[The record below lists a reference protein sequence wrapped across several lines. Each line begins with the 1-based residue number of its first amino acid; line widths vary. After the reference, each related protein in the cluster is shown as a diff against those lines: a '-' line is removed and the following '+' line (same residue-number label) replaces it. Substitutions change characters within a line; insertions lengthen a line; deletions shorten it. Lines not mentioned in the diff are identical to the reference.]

1 MRYRIVLLSLAALFM
16 VYASSLFAQ
25 EAGLAEQFKKALIP
39 QSPQK
44 SQSVPEKRMRAVGGV
59 STEPTH
65 EVEGVTKPSLTM
77 HLEFKFNSDEL
88 TPQTVK
94 YLDALGTALQ
104 DPALRGYVYRVEGH
118 TDNVG
123 ADAYNL
129 ELSRKRALAVVDYMV
144 KTFGLEREQFDV
156 YGFGKKNPVASN
168 DTEAGRQQ
176 NRRVVVINTLKAFDA
191 AAVDKPKL
199 SVKIKYSRA
208 KEEREL
214 RDGDTLT
221 QRDNYAIEFTPKT
234 SAHVYI
240 YQVDTM
246 GKAELLFPNSQFS
259 QSSNQV
265 EPGRLYRLPELGK
278 WLYLDDSKGKEHIVV
293 IAQKDAMKDPLKVCK
308 KIMGSEDTGEGR
320 TGLASATQA
329 GSGVTAANKTRSL
342 GGIREDKPVVA
353 AKQPESQPVQPP
365 PPDPEIS
372 IDMSKIFVFKLS
384 FMHQ

>member
-1 MRYRIVLLSLAALFM
+1 MRFKIAFMSFAVLILVWAN
-16 VYASSLFAQ
+16 VPFAQ
-25 EAGLAEQFKKALIP
+25 EGGLAEQFKKALTP
-39 QSPQK
+39 QSSQK
-44 SQSVPEKRMRAVGGV
+44 SQPVPGKRMRAIGGV
-59 STEPTH
+59 KTEPTH

-104 DPALRGYVYRVEGH
+104 DPTLRGYVYKVEGH

-123 ADAYNL
+123 TDAYNL

-156 YGFGKKNPVASN
+156 QGFGKKNPVASN
-168 DTEAGRQQ
+168 DSEEGRQQ
-176 NRRVVVINTLKAFDA
+176 NRRVVVVNTLKAFQA

-199 SVKIKYSRA
+199 TVKVKYSRA

-214 RDGDTLT
+214 QDGDTLT

-234 SAHVYI
+234 SAYVYI

-246 GKAELLFPNSQFS
+246 GKMEPLFPNSQFS
-259 QSSNQV
+259 QSSNLV
-265 EPGRLYRLPELGK
+265 EPGRLYRLPEFGK
-278 WLYLDDSKGKEHIVV
+278 WLFLDESKGKEHIVV
-293 IAQKDAMKDPLKVCK
+293 IAQKGALKDPMRVCQKV
-308 KIMGSEDTGEGR
+308 MGSEETGPER
-320 TGLASATQA
+320 TALASVNQP
-329 GSGVTAANKTRSL
+329 GSSARTTGKTRSL
-342 GGIREDKPVVA
+342 GGIRPDQPDATATQTGAGPTKVV
-353 AKQPESQPVQPP
+353 
-365 PPDPEIS
+365 PDEG
-372 IDMSKIFVFKLS
+372 IDMGKIFVWKLS